1 MSSKTIYLMSSIIT
15 EVFTLRNIKPDG
27 SLYCPRYVLVFHAK
41 TRILSNFICPR
52 LTIARRQVGSGL
64 TTALWSLMQDTESEG
79 GRSTKITSMLHQW
92 IGSCCTIRRLFCLLP
107 LCPKSSYLFS
117 FLLITKFE
125 IWLSTQNGV
134 EIIILVTIL
143 IFWKFN
149 IHVTYHVRN
158 LWLWVPK

>member
-1 MSSKTIYLMSSIIT
+1 MESCQRISYFLFFCLQRLYTWCHPLLQKYLHYA
-15 EVFTLRNIKPDG
+15 TLSRMEAFIVLN
-27 SLYCPRYVLVFHAK
+27 RYVLVFHAK

-92 IGSCCTIRRLFCLLP
+92 IGSCCNIRRLVYLLP
-107 LCPKSSYLFS
+107 FCPKPSY
-117 FLLITKFE
+117 FLAFCRLKKIE

-134 EIIILVTIL
+134 LKL
-143 IFWKFN
+143 SS
-149 IHVTYHVRN
+149 
-158 LWLWVPK
+158 LSQS